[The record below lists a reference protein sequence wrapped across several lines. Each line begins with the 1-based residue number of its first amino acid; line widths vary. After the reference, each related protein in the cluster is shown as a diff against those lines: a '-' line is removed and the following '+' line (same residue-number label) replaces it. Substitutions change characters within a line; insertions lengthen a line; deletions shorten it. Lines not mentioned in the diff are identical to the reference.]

1 MILKNVKREPGHFL
15 LKRLGKKRLRPGGID
30 ATDWLVSKIDFS
42 KSPKILEVACNEAD
56 NIMDFAKKYKNKNVG
71 VDLNE
76 KAIASAKA
84 NIARKKLSQYV
95 DVMVADATKL
105 PFKDESFEQG
115 RSK

>member
-1 MILKNVKREPGHFL
+1 M
-15 LKRLGKKRLRPGGID
+15 
-30 ATDWLVSKIDFS
+30 
-42 KSPKILEVACNEAD
+42 
-56 NIMDFAKKYKNKNVG
+56 G

-84 NIARKKLSQYV
+84 NIARKKLSQYF